1 MFRKSILMTTIL
13 LFLVVIVPVRA
24 QNEPD
29 DPDEFYRLLNQGLIS
44 EGQHPL
50 ARNEILDEIA
60 QTIANEIVEDGASST
75 FPRELA
81 RALNYPLWPD
91 NSQRVIS
98 TPYVRIGI
106 LSPQE
111 VANLWDGPISA
122 NVALDGFREAGI
134 ATTSYIPV
142 PGGNSQ
148 DVYVIVLGAQP
159 NVLPTI
165 INDGADI
172 VTDQDVELY
181 IHNEESLDYETDEDI
196 VQRIVTVK
204 IANSEAELAD
214 TEPLLWEEAN
224 FGVPWELTDEFG
236 EKSVWVE
243 LEDRKGA
250 TVRYEA
256 TVEYADPE
264 TLNSAADSSRP
275 STVLV
280 MTYGGNSFT
289 LQVQSP
295 EASVNLQ
302 DVRFSWLNNTRTYEL
317 ANAPR
322 LAEVDLGAFAVG
334 DCIQIILGTEA
345 AQSGIAGCNNIFV
358 DNTTFTEL
366 ARVFW
371 NPEFI
376 EFKVFDGEMELGVCS
391 TREQRCQIELP

>member
-1 MFRKSILMTTIL
+1 MFRKSILITAIL
-13 LFLVVIVPVRA
+13 LLTVIIPVHA
-24 QNEPD
+24 QDGPD
-29 DPDEFYRLLNQGLIS
+29 DPDEFYVLLNQGLIS

-50 ARNEILDEIA
+50 ARSEILNEIA
-60 QTIANEIVEDGASST
+60 QTIANEVVDNGASTS

-81 RALNYPLWPD
+81 RALDYPLWPD

-122 NVALDGFREAGI
+122 NVALDGFREVGI
-134 ATTSYIPV
+134 ATTSYVPV
-142 PGGNSQ
+142 RGGNPQ
-148 DVYVIVLGAQP
+148 DVYVVVLGAQP
-159 NVLPTI
+159 NVIPLI
-165 INDGADI
+165 INDGADV
-172 VTDQDVELY
+172 VTEQDVELY
-181 IHNEESLDYETDEDI
+181 IHNEESLDYETDEDV

-214 TEPLLWEEAN
+214 AEPLLWEDTN

-250 TVRYEA
+250 AVRYEA

-264 TLNSAADSSRP
+264 TLDSGDDTAEVTP
-275 STVLV
+275 ALI

-295 EASVNLQ
+295 DAAVNIQ
-302 DVRFSWLNNTRTYEL
+302 DILFSWLNDTRTYEL
-317 ANAPR
+317 ANAGS
-322 LAEVDLGAFAVG
+322 LAEVDLEAFEVG
-334 DCIQIILGTEA
+334 DCIQITLGTET

-358 DNTTFTEL
+358 DNSTFTEL

-376 EFKVFDGEMELGVCS
+376 EFKVFDGDTELGICS

>member
-1 MFRKSILMTTIL
+1 MVRKSILITIIL
-13 LFLVVIVPVRA
+13 LLIVIIPVHA
-24 QNEPD
+24 QDDVD
-29 DPDEFYRLLNQGLIS
+29 DPDEFYVLLNQGLIA

-60 QTIANEIVEDGASST
+60 QTIAKEVVEDGASSS

-134 ATTSYIPV
+134 ATASYIPV
-142 PGGNSQ
+142 PGGNTQ
-148 DVYVIVLGAQP
+148 DVYIIVLGAQP
-159 NVLPTI
+159 NVIPVI
-165 INDGADI
+165 INDGADV
-172 VTDQDVELY
+172 VTEQDVELY
-181 IHNEESLDYETDEDI
+181 IHNEESLDYETDEEV

-204 IANSEAELAD
+204 IANSEDELAD
-214 TEPLLWEEAN
+214 AEPLLWEETN
-224 FGVPWELTDEFG
+224 FGVPWELTDGFG

-264 TLNSAADSSRP
+264 TLDSGDD
-275 STVLV
+275 STEASPALI

-295 EASVNLQ
+295 EATVNLQ
-302 DVRFSWLNNTRTYEL
+302 DVLFSWLNDTRTYEL
-317 ANAPR
+317 ANAES
-322 LAEVDLGAFAVG
+322 LAEVYLEAFEIG
-334 DCIQIILGTEA
+334 DCIQITLGTETA
-345 AQSGIAGCNNIFV
+345 SGIEGCNNIFT
-358 DNTTFTEL
+358 DPSTFTEL

-376 EFKVFDGEMELGVCS
+376 EFKVFDGETELGVCS